1 MQRRPRKS
9 RIGRRS
15 TSEAMATTGARDT
28 STYDICEPWYGDKGG
43 PFTRTFSPAFLSGMR
58 GKSEEYVTYYDH
70 LQGDS
75 PGATRLCLWGLPRV
89 PCRSTWRT
97 EAA

>member
-9 RIGRRS
+9 RTGRRA
-15 TSEAMATTGARDT
+15 TSEVMATTGARDI
-28 STYDICEPWYGDKGG
+28 STFDICEPWYGDKGG

-70 LQGDS
+70 CRPEGH
-75 PGATRLCLWGLPRV
+75 PEGRRAGA
-89 PCRSTWRT
+89 
-97 EAA
+97 